1 MACSCVSLAMMVVV
15 VLILC
20 LTVEAQKVDGSVM
33 LGLSQNIKGL
43 GWIQAD
49 ADYCS
54 WKGVRC
60 NSNHSVEVLLL
71 SGYQLSGNLSLVSE
85 LRALKRIDL
94 SFNNFLGAIPS
105 VFGLLTELEF
115 LDLSMNKFS
124 GSIPP
129 TLGGLRSLRSLNL
142 STNSLTGGIPPE
154 LSSLRQLENLN
165 LNQNKLKGQIPEEL
179 VVLKSLQELQLSG
192 NDLTGSIPS
201 WLGDFPNLKLFTAYE
216 NSLEGRVPKNLG
228 SASNLQVLNLHSNSL
243 DGPIPESIFAS
254 GKLEVLVL
262 SMNKFNGS
270 LPTAVGKCR
279 GLSNLRIG
287 NNQLT
292 GSIPISIG
300 KIDGLTYFEANA
312 NLLSGTII
320 EEFARCHNLTLL
332 NLASN
337 RFTGMIPPELG
348 NLVNLQELIFSGNN
362 LTGSI
367 PTNLLNCKTLSK
379 LDLSGNHLNGSIP
392 KDICNMSHLQYLLLN
407 QNSISGALPSQVGY
421 CSRLLLLQLGSNHL
435 SGDIPLELGNIR
447 SLQIVLNLSFNHFR
461 GLIPKELG
469 KLDSLVSLDIS
480 NNQLSGNIPPELRG
494 MSSLIEVNFS
504 HNLFVGPIPNFKP
517 FQKSPSSSFFGNN
530 GLCGEP
536 LDPCTGI
543 NDSGSTHHK
552 VSYKIVVAIIGTA
565 LAAFATVSVVVL
577 LFMAKRQEMTATAA
591 AAAAASKAANE
602 APTSPHIIACS
613 VFVESLKQA
622 IDFKSAVKS
631 TAKNSNK
638 LAGSTFSTV
647 YKAVMPSG
655 LVLSVRKLKSMES
668 TITHHQNKMIRE
680 IERLGRISHD
690 NLMKP
695 IGFVIYDDI
704 ALLLHHYYANGTLAQ
719 LLHYSSEFESKP
731 DWCTR
736 LGIAIGVA
744 EGLAFLHHLAIIHLD
759 IASANIFIDANFTPL
774 LGEIEISKLLDPSRG
789 TGSISAVA
797 GSFGYIPPE
806 YAYTMQVTAPGNVYS
821 YGVVLLEILTSRFP
835 VDEAFG
841 EGVDLV
847 KWVHCASL
855 RGETAEQILDSNLST
870 TSFSCRKQ
878 MLETLKVAMLCT
890 DSAPARRPKMKKVI
904 ELLEEVKQ
912 R

>member
-1 MACSCVSLAMMVVV
+1 MTCSCLSLVMMVMVI
-15 VLILC
+15 LILC
-20 LTVEAQKVDGSVM
+20 LTVDAQKVDGSIM
-33 LGLSQNIKGL
+33 LALTQDIRGP
-43 GWIQAD
+43 GWIRNGT
-49 ADYCS
+49 DYCS
-54 WKGVRC
+54 WQGVTC
-60 NSNHSVEVLLL
+60 SSNRSVEALLL
-71 SGYQLSGNLSLVSE
+71 SRCQLTGNLSLVSE
-85 LRALKRIDL
+85 LKSLKRIDL
-94 SFNNFLGAIPS
+94 SFNNFQGPVPL
-105 VFGLLTELEF
+105 VFGRLTEVEF

-129 TLGGLRSLRSLNL
+129 SLGGMRRLRWLNL

-154 LSSLRQLENLN
+154 LSSLQRLENLN
-165 LNQNKLKGQIPEEL
+165 LNQNNLEGKIPDELAVLESLK
-179 VVLKSLQELQLSG
+179 ELQLSG
-192 NDLTGSIPS
+192 NNLTGSIPS
-201 WLGDFPNLKLFTAYE
+201 WVGDLRNLTLFTAYE
-216 NSLEGRVPKNLG
+216 NALEGRVPESLG
-228 SASNLQVLNLHSNSL
+228 SVSSLQVVNLHSNFL
-243 DGPIPESIFAS
+243 DGPIPQSIFAS

-270 LPTAVGKCR
+270 LPTTIGKCK

-292 GSIPISIG
+292 GSIPVSIG
-300 KIDGLTYFEANA
+300 EISGLTYFEANA
-312 NLLSGTII
+312 NLLSGTIVA
-320 EEFARCHNLTLL
+320 EFSKCYNLTLL

-337 RFTGMIPPELG
+337 RFTGNIPSELG
-348 NLVNLQELIFSGNN
+348 NLVNLQELIISGNN
-362 LTGSI
+362 LIGDI
-367 PTNLLNCKTLSK
+367 PRYLLNCKNLSK
-379 LDLSGNHLNGSIP
+379 LDASGNHLNGSIP
-392 KDICNMSHLQYLLLN
+392 KDICNMSHLQYLLLD
-407 QNSISGALPSQVGY
+407 QNSISGELPSQIGY
-421 CSRLLLLQLGSNHL
+421 CNRLLELQLGSNYL
-435 SGDIPLELGNIR
+435 SGYIPSEIGNVK
-447 SLQIVLNLSFNHFR
+447 SLQIVLNLSFNHFH
-461 GLIPKELG
+461 GPIPRELG

-480 NNQLSGNIPPELRG
+480 NNQFSGNIPPELRG

-504 HNLFVGPIPNFKP
+504 HNLFVGQIPSFKP
-517 FQKSPSSSFFGNN
+517 FQKSPSSSFFGND

-536 LDPCTGI
+536 LNPCTGA
-543 NDSGSTHHK
+543 NNSGSTHHK
-552 VSYKIVVAIIGTA
+552 VSYTILLAVIGSA
-565 LAAFATVSVVVL
+565 LAVFATVSVVVL
-577 LFMAKRQEMTATAA
+577 LFMARERQEMTAA
-591 AAAAASKAANE
+591 AAAASTATDGT
-602 APTSPHIIACS
+602 PTSPLVVAGS

-622 IDFKSAVKS
+622 IDFNSVVKS

-638 LAGSTFSTV
+638 LSGSTFSTV

-655 LVLSVRKLKSMES
+655 LVLSVRKLKSMEK

-690 NLMKP
+690 NVMKP
-695 IGFVIYDDI
+695 IGFVIYDDV

-731 DWCTR
+731 DWPTR

-744 EGLAFLHHLAIIHLD
+744 QGLAFIHHVAIIHLD
-759 IASANIFIDANFTPL
+759 ISSANIFLDANFAPL

-821 YGVVLLEILTSRFP
+821 YGVVLLEILTSRLP

-847 KWVHCASL
+847 KWVHSASL
-855 RGETAEQILDSNLST
+855 RGETVEQILDSNLST
-870 TSFSCRKQ
+870 ISFSCRKQ

-912 R
+912 S